1 MRASLKNLLSDTII
15 YRYSLPNE
23 MAKLESIH
31 ISTLSD
37 DTYECIND
45 SQLSDII
52 YNSIIDYSFNT
63 FEMNNTSLDN
73 LLSIALK
80 TKIKYEESQQEDTKI
95 KYGFYGE
102 VLLYLL
108 LYCRYDA
115 KPLISRGY
123 FYNPLEN
130 SETKGYDSY
139 HLVENNGCIE
149 LWFGE
154 VKFRSSLSKCS
165 ESAING
171 LAKAFS
177 DKYLEQNILAMV
189 NHQNNFELKG
199 SKIED
204 VINSWMKLPDIK
216 IIDEIKKYNM
226 KLIYPIFLIYPEN
239 SELFDDKIRR
249 SVEHINKK
257 YTSIENNL
265 SIELDFF
272 FVLLPVGNVK
282 KIKEDVI
289 KWIESRKPL
298 IL

>member
-1 MRASLKNLLSDTII
+1 
-15 YRYSLPNE
+15 

>member
-1 MRASLKNLLSDTII
+1 MRASLKKLLSDTII

-23 MAKLESIH
+23 KANLESIN

-37 DTYECIND
+37 DTYECISD

-63 FEMNNTSLDN
+63 FDMNNTSLEH

-139 HLVENNGCIE
+139 HLVENDGCIE

-154 VKFRSSLSKCS
+154 VKFRSSLSQCS
-165 ESAING
+165 ESAISG

-177 DKYLEQNILAMV
+177 DKYLEKNILAMV

-204 VINSWMKLPDIK
+204 VINSWMTLPDIK

-226 KLIYPIFLIYPEN
+226 KLVYPIFFIYPE
-239 SELFDDKIRR
+239 SSDSFEDKIRN
-249 SVEHINKK
+249 SVKHINEK
-257 YTSIENNL
+257 YTSIENGL

-272 FVLLPVGNVK
+272 FVLLPVGDVK

-289 KWIESRKPL
+289 KWIELKKPL